1 MLQKALKGAAV
12 AGASAALA
20 VGMASPAMAGGSDY
34 TYDPDD
40 FGGVNLLSNFCL
52 DVTDLLDVVDVDV
65 LTMTGGN
72 NCSFTDS
79 EIHANGNDV
88 DLDDDEGHHHHHWDD

>member
-34 TYDPDD
+34 VYDPDD

-52 DVTDLLDVVDVDV
+52 DAHDIVQLVNLDILNSD
-65 LTMTGGN
+65 GN
-72 NCSFTDS
+72 TCDFVDS
-79 EIHANGNDV
+79 EVHANGNDV
-88 DLDDDEGHHHHHWDD
+88 DLDEGHHHWDD